1 MIQMYTPDN
10 VRDINEER
18 AFEVFK
24 AMIDPLKISLNNYYD
39 NLYSS
44 ADLGKI
50 IYSYP
55 ISPITKIWYNEGII
69 QAYPSWHSLYQNL
82 QTMDLLV
89 EFIDA
94 LYKDAKL
101 DVTIYAPLVI
111 SLTADVDANIEVW
124 WNRDGRYNLDV
135 VSGDIKDFE
144 DSKEAQIFVR
154 DCDNDEDAVGIVFNF
169 MPIDISESALSNI
182 LRDVIYPGLYYT
194 TSVIK

>member
-1 MIQMYTPDN
+1 MIQMYTPEN
-10 VRDINEER
+10 VRDVNEER

-24 AMIDPLKISLNNYYD
+24 DMIAPLKSTLTEYYD
-39 NLYSS
+39 NLYNSV
-44 ADLGKI
+44 DLGRI

-55 ISPITKIWYNEGII
+55 ISPITKVWYNEGIVSV
-69 QAYPSWHSLYQNL
+69 YPYWHELYQNL

-89 EFIDA
+89 EFINA
-94 LYKDAKL
+94 LYKEAKL

-111 SLTADVDANIEVW
+111 SLIADVDANIEVW

-135 VSGDIKDFE
+135 VSGDVKDFE
-144 DSKEAQIFVR
+144 DSREPQIFVR

-169 MPIDISESALSNI
+169 VSMDISESALSNI